1 MTLNVNSNYLQPK
14 TCLTKFIYD
23 PLKCLEVFTIP
34 PASKHLSNVNLKA
47 NIKFSQKVVR
57 IIITTTKYIG
67 RCTYIIVINYTV
79 RKVTKNSCL
88 LIIEKFNKSFRF
100 SFTSVLIRL
109 KKEKKA
115 Q

>member
-23 PLKCLEVFTIP
+23 CLKCLEVFTIP

-57 IIITTTKYIG
+57 IIKIINIG
-67 RCTYIIVINYTV
+67 SNIIVINYTV
-79 RKVTKNSCL
+79 RKVTKIRVYNYHRKIQY
-88 LIIEKFNKSFRF
+88 IISFL
-100 SFTSVLIRL
+100 SV
-109 KKEKKA
+109 KKD
-115 Q
+115 